1 MRVRA
6 YREFQK
12 VLEEGNPIILVRE
25 DGGVS
30 GKADS
35 ATVKASNLSNFFR
48 QENQHIVLGSEP
60 EEVKEHTIMDRANSR
75 YVHEEVISSSKEDG
89 LTLPRSNNH
98 RFDMKKGS
106 HQVQGDAQLQMPP
119 DIAKK

>member
-1 MRVRA
+1 
-6 YREFQK
+6 
-12 VLEEGNPIILVRE
+12 
-25 DGGVS
+25 
-30 GKADS
+30 
-35 ATVKASNLSNFFR
+35 
-48 QENQHIVLGSEP
+48 
-60 EEVKEHTIMDRANSR
+60 MDRANSR

-89 LTLPRSNNH
+89 LTLPRSNHH